1 MLIKISR
8 DTFVCVHRQGFF
20 FRLRGKGLAFEI
32 DHRRYFS
39 ERYGYRKV
47 HRLGRLSLEVLR

>member
-8 DTFVCVHRQGFF
+8 DTLVCVHRQGFLF
-20 FRLRGKGLAFEI
+20 LLRGKGLAFEI
-32 DHRRYFS
+32 DQRRYFS

-47 HRLGRLSLEVLR
+47 YRIGRLSLEVLR

>member
-1 MLIKISR
+1 MNIRISR
-8 DTFVCVHRQGFF
+8 DTFFVAHRKGFF

-47 HRLGRLSLEVLR
+47 YRIGRLSLEVLR